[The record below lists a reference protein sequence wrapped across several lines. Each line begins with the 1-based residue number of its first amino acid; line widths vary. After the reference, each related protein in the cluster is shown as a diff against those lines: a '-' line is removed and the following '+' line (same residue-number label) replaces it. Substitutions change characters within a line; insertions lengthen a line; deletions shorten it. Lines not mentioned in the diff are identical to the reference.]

1 MIIYDDA
8 DVEAVIEN
16 LRAFSFYN
24 AGQDCTQPC
33 RYYVADRIYDN
44 FVADFASAIS
54 LIKTGQPDEADVEMG
69 PIITADQFCACH
81 SSLRR
86 PRPASILRSSPA
98 ARQVPAMASSLSR
111 P

>member
-54 LIKTGQPDEADVEMG
+54 SIKTGQPDEADVEMG
-69 PIITADQFCACH
+69 PIITADQFARVTA
-81 SSLRR
+81 RR
-86 PRPASILRSSPA
+86 GGQGQQAS
-98 ARQVPAMASSLSR
+98 
-111 P
+111 